1 MKDVRSSQLCISIN
15 FCTEFSKAQVFPV
28 SIVKLKIKFKTIIKN
43 PSYPYLKFLDMVCYE
58 HNINLMTL
66 VMNRITFYGP
76 PDRFIQ
82 TLRCYY
88 FSNI

>member
-1 MKDVRSSQLCISIN
+1 MSEAANFVFQLIFVRNSVKHK
-15 FCTEFSKAQVFPV
+15 FFPV

-76 PDRFIQ
+76 PDGFIQ